1 MCGYAEMARD
11 RNYLAIRGMDLW
23 DEERDEDPDTSV
35 RGLVGVRVRLR
46 PSLGVVVG
54 MGVSGVGARMYLRG
68 RECGCK
74 REREV

>member
-1 MCGYAEMARD
+1 MWMCGYAEMARD

-46 PSLGVVVG
+46 SSVSLGVVMG
-54 MGVSGVGARMYLRG
+54 MSVSGVRARM
-68 RECGCK
+68 
-74 REREV
+74 